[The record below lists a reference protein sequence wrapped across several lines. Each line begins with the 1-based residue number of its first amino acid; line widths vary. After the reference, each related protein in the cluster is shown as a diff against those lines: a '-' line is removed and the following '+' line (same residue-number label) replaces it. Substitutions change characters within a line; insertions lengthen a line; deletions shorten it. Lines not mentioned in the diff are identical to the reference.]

1 MFNRRQFLGYSLG
14 ISGSMFLGPRLT
26 LASVDTDRRFV
37 FIIQRGAADGLNTV
51 IPYADPS
58 YSALRGSI
66 AVDPAESF
74 KLDGM
79 FALHPALTRTADFYG
94 KSEALFVHAVASPYR
109 NRSHFDG
116 QNVLETGGSKP
127 NQLRDGWLNR
137 LLPLLPQSKE
147 EAIAFAPVLPLALRG
162 PVAVNTYSPSKLPE
176 PTDEV
181 LMRVA
186 AMYDRDPQLHALWA
200 EALEVREVAA
210 AIEEREEAANLGT
223 MAASFLTSESGP
235 RIAMIE
241 TIAWDTHAG
250 QKGRLKNQLTKLDAL
265 LGSLRDGLGD
275 VWKDTTVL
283 VATEFGRTAAVNG
296 SGGTDHGTAS
306 AAMVLGGSVS
316 GGRVV
321 ADWPGLTAAALY
333 EGRDLAPTLDLNALI
348 AKVTAEGLGLDPEL
362 TMRTL
367 FPEQAFDKSLPVLV
381 NS

>member
-14 ISGSMFLGPRLT
+14 ITGSMFLGPRMT

-37 FIIQRGAADGLNTV
+37 FVIQRGAADGLNTV
-51 IPYADPS
+51 VPYADPS
-58 YSALRGSI
+58 YSTLRGAI
-66 AVDPAESF
+66 AIDPAESH

-79 FALHPALTRTADFYG
+79 FALHPALTRTAEFYG
-94 KSEALFVHAVASPYR
+94 KGEALFVHAVASPYR

-116 QNVLETGGSKP
+116 QNVLETGGTKP

-162 PVAVNTYSPSKLPE
+162 TVAVNTYSPSKLPE
-176 PTDEV
+176 PTEEL

-186 AMYDRDPQLHALWA
+186 AMYDRDAQLHALWA

-210 AIEEREEAANLGT
+210 VIEEREEAANLGT
-223 MAASFLTSESGP
+223 MAASFLTTESGP

-241 TIAWDTHAG
+241 TNGWDTHAG

-265 LGSLRDGLGD
+265 IGSLRDGLGD
-275 VWKDTTVL
+275 VWNKTTVL

-321 ADWPGLTAAALY
+321 ADWPSLKPAALY
-333 EGRDLAPTLDLNALI
+333 EGRDLAPTLDLNVLI
-348 AKVTAEGLGLDPEL
+348 AKATAEGLGLDPEL

-367 FPEQAFDKSLPVLV
+367 FPEQVFDKSLPVLV
-381 NS
+381 RV